1 MSQSWDGAHIGKLS
15 GAGGSAGPNG
25 KAGRGGDI
33 GSRNRWDSSTR
44 NSHNDSSVH
53 RNVTGSNYEAP
64 VDQGDKFNGPISHS
78 AVGGRGNTNTLS
90 NYGGSGGDTP
100 SPSSRE
106 ADIDQRMAQ
115 IRQRLA
121 AKKERER
128 LKQKEEELKRLEAE
142 LGDDD

>member
-1 MSQSWDGAHIGKLS
+1 MF
-15 GAGGSAGPNG
+15 
-25 KAGRGGDI
+25 
-33 GSRNRWDSSTR
+33 ST
-44 NSHNDSSVH
+44 S
-53 RNVTGSNYEAP
+53 GSNYEAP

-90 NYGGSGGDTP
+90 NYGGSGGGETREYLLLLRFIHLLDILFADTP

-106 ADIDQRMAQ
+106 ADIDQRVAQ